1 MDDLSR
7 HSVSPNRK
15 GEGSSGLIFVS
26 NDNSVFLKVSEND
39 LFFFFFFFPL
49 PDITVKYENKSPAII
64 LSLRM
69 EILLLFSISCAPLYN
84 SGAGRQKTLM
94 SRRCLGLVYLL
105 VILGKDEFLNADQ

>member
-1 MDDLSR
+1 MGDLSR
-7 HSVSPNRK
+7 HRVSPNRK

-39 LFFFFFFFPL
+39 IFFFFPL

-94 SRRCLGLVYLL
+94 SRKCLGLVYLL